1 MHAFRVVAISS
12 LLLIAGAGEAYA
24 QQCERLPPAPGA
36 GGYQLRRGSDRCEGI
51 YISPVSGGGLQLVSL
66 TFGRIV
72 YEPERDPTLFIQA
85 PRAASAGLQLQG
97 MGIPIG
103 LYYRLDAALAEGRSF
118 QLPLVAVIKPNR
130 IVASDLGLL
139 AYREA
144 GGGRRIFVPV
154 QVATDPAKYQ
164 TPQASIAVLR
174 PDSDIQN
181 VRWRLT
187 PAGGAAPGEFQPVAS
202 AQGPVPSGYRLEI
215 GLPGFAPAADATL
228 ELRYLDLGG
237 RERTSRFQLALR

>member
-1 MHAFRVVAISS
+1 MRATRAVVVSG
-12 LLLIAGAGEAYA
+12 LLFLAGAGEAHA

-51 YISPVSGGGLQLVSL
+51 YVSPVSGGGLQLVSL
-66 TFGRIV
+66 TFGRIA
-72 YEPERDPTLFIQA
+72 YEPERDAQLYILA
-85 PRAASAGLQLQG
+85 PRTASAGLKLQG

-103 LYYRLDAALAEGRSF
+103 LYYRLDAALAEGREF
-118 QLPLVAVIKPNR
+118 QLPLAPVIKPNR
-130 IVASDLGLL
+130 IVATDLGLL
-139 AYREA
+139 AFRDS
-144 GGGRRIFVPV
+144 GGGRRVFVPV
-154 QVATDPAKYQ
+154 QVATDPAKYPPAQ
-164 TPQASIAVLR
+164 VSIAIIR

-187 PAGGAAPGEFQPVAS
+187 QAGAAAPGEFQPIAS

-215 GLPGFAPAADATL
+215 GLPGLGQATEATL

-237 RERTSRFQLALR
+237 RERTSRFQLAVR

>member
-1 MHAFRVVAISS
+1 MQASRIVMFLGVLFCADI
-12 LLLIAGAGEAYA
+12 GAAYA

-66 TFGRIV
+66 TFGRIA
-72 YEPERDPTLFIQA
+72 YEPDRDPTLFIQA
-85 PRAASAGLQLQG
+85 PRTASAGLQLQG
-97 MGIPIG
+97 MGVPIG
-103 LYYRLDAALAEGRSF
+103 LYYRLDAALAEGRDF
-118 QLPLVAVIKPNR
+118 QLPLTAVIKPNQ

-139 AYREA
+139 AYRDA
-144 GGGRRIFVPV
+144 GGGRRVFLPV
-154 QVATDPAKYQ
+154 QVATDPKKFQA
-164 TPQASIAVLR
+164 PQASIAIIR

-187 PAGGAAPGEFQPVAS
+187 PAGNPAPGEFQPVAS
-202 AQGPVPSGYRLEI
+202 AQGPVPSGYRMEI
-215 GLPGFAPAADATL
+215 ALPGFAPANEAVL

>member
-1 MHAFRVVAISS
+1 MRAILAFSVFG
-12 LLLIAGAGEAYA
+12 LLLIAGAGEALA

-51 YISPVSGGGLQLVSL
+51 YVSPVSGGGLQLVSL
-66 TFGRIV
+66 TFGRIA

-85 PRAASAGLQLQG
+85 PRTASAGLKLQG

-103 LYYRLDAALAEGRSF
+103 LYYRLDAALAEGRDF
-118 QLPLVAVIKPNR
+118 QLPLASVIKPNR
-130 IVASDLGLL
+130 IVATDLGLL
-139 AYREA
+139 AYRET
-144 GGGRRIFVPV
+144 GGGRRVFVPV

-164 TPQASIAVLR
+164 GALASIAIVR
-174 PDSDIQN
+174 PDSDVLN
-181 VRWRLT
+181 VRWRMT
-187 PAGGAAPGEFQPVAS
+187 QAGVATPGEFQPIAS

-215 GLPGFAPAADATL
+215 GLPGFGSATEATL
-228 ELRYLDLGG
+228 ELRYFDLGG